1 MVTTTVPLRS
11 RKRRR
16 ALAIQKLQHVIPAV
30 PLLSAG
36 LQALADH
43 PHGMAL
49 VLAVFEIGTSLLLLW
64 TVVKELRSV
73 RAAHIHAGHASHG
86 VDWFHIFA
94 AGVLL
99 AEAAEHWHL
108 THHWRRPTLLTAAF
122 TLLLGLLHGRIER
135 FSEDRR
141 ALRLN
146 DEGIHIGG
154 KFFTSFNARWG
165 EIEAVEI
172 GDRRATIRAAGGRER
187 VIDLSDC
194 ENPGAI
200 RAALEEAA
208 LFLKP
213 EA

>member
-11 RKRRR
+11 RKRKRGQ
-16 ALAIQKLQHVIPAV
+16 LLQKAQHVIPAV

-36 LQALADH
+36 VQALADH
-43 PHGMAL
+43 PYGLAL
-49 VLAVFEIGTSLLLLW
+49 VLALFEIGTSLLLLW
-64 TVVKELRSV
+64 TVVKELRSI
-73 RAAHIHAGHASHG
+73 RAAHTHGAHASHG

-141 ALRLN
+141 ALRLD

-154 KFFTSFNARWG
+154 RFFTSFDAKWA

-172 GDRRATIRAAGGRER
+172 GDRCATIRAADGRER

-194 ENPGAI
+194 ENPGPI
-200 RAALEEAA
+200 RAALDEAA

-213 EA
+213 KT